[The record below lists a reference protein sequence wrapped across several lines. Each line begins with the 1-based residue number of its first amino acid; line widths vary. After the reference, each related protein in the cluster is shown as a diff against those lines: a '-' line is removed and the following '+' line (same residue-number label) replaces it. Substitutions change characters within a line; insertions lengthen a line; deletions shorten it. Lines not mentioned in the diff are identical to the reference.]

1 MKYVIAIWTLL
12 FSVNV
17 FAQTVVLRWGS
28 NPGAG
33 QITVVNGELEK
44 INSRGGKIQKIDLT
58 CLLPRIKSC
67 G

>member
-1 MKYVIAIWTLL
+1 MKYIIAIWTLL

-17 FAQTVVLRWGS
+17 FTQTVVLRWES

-44 INSRGGKIQKIDLT
+44 IKSKGGKIQKIDLT
-58 CLLPRIKSC
+58 YSLR
-67 G
+67 

>member
-44 INSRGGKIQKIDLT
+44 INSRGGKIQK
-58 CLLPRIKSC
+58 K
-67 G
+67 